1 MLGYKEAHI
10 QHWAFIHVN
19 YYCLLWSWGCVDIL
33 ENFRAS
39 QKKSQSVHYYCII
52 VRVLA
57 PNVWQCDRPTHYPG
71 GLAPLCLLLSRY
83 WFSVCAGLASPLP
96 TERPS
101 SIGDNIWSDLK
112 QELWATVNIGTGPSL
127 GWPCSTECPDT
138 RAARF
143 KAHGIT
149 QNYWLRFP

>member
-1 MLGYKEAHI
+1 MHNA
-10 QHWAFIHVN
+10 HVN

-52 VRVLA
+52 VRLLA
-57 PNVWQCDRPTHYPG
+57 PNVWQCDRPSHYPG
-71 GLAPLCLLLSRY
+71 GLAPLCLLLSGY

-101 SIGDNIWSDLK
+101 TPAASEIKFGQTWNRNCGPRWTLA
-112 QELWATVNIGTGPSL
+112 LVPRWADHAPLSAQ
-127 GWPCSTECPDT
+127 T

-149 QNYWLRFP
+149 QNYWFRFS